1 MRIMSIILNPCRC
14 YSKAGAGT
22 ASMFGHH
29 GKAGHGGAKP
39 HGLADYAALFD
50 KFYGSDSVM
59 ERLVSAQK
67 GSRVAGGSSRKSPS
81 KARPASAY
89 RAGAAADRSHAIQS
103 TAVPTEAETA
113 RALQAEDLKLDREIN
128 QRAGRETR
136 AKYLTPFLATKYNVE
151 VEGIPREPPLN
162 PSLHG
167 LRMVP
172 TGALPKEMAI
182 GLGDK
187 QG

>member
-1 MRIMSIILNPCRC
+1 MSDIQRPSRC
-14 YSKAGAGT
+14 CSKAGAGT

-39 HGLADYAALFD
+39 QGLSDYAALFD

-59 ERLVSAQK
+59 ERLVSAHK
-67 GSRVAGGSSRKSPS
+67 GNRETRGGSRKSPS
-81 KARPASAY
+81 KARTASASP
-89 RAGAAADRSHAIQS
+89 AASDRSHAIRS
-103 TAVPTEAETA
+103 TAVPTAAEVD
-113 RALQAEDLKLDREIN
+113 RALKAEDLKLDREIA

-136 AKYLTPFLATKYNVE
+136 AKYLTPFLAAKYNVE

-172 TGALPKEMAI
+172 TGALPKDMAI

-187 QG
+187 HG